1 MPVVVLSDSVCRVQ
15 VIAEGLPGGD
25 ISLKGSV
32 SSQYLTAILMASPL
46 ALGDIN
52 ITISDTLVSVPYV
65 DMTIQLMQRFGV
77 KVGLSAFKASLA
89 LRDPSQLAAAC
100 SARAVR
106 NSQCPCVRSPA
117 RSP

>member
-1 MPVVVLSDSVCRVQ
+1 MCVCGGAECSVYKDAHQCYVPVAVLSDSVCRVQ

-77 KVGLSAFKASLA
+77 KVGLLSFSAFSL
-89 LRDPSQLAAAC
+89 PG
-100 SARAVR
+100 
-106 NSQCPCVRSPA
+106 PA
-117 RSP
+117 

>member
-1 MPVVVLSDSVCRVQ
+1 MSCPPGSDVHECYVPLVVLSDSVCRVQ

-77 KVGLSAFKASLA
+77 KVGLS
-89 LRDPSQLAAAC
+89 PPW
-100 SARAVR
+100 
-106 NSQCPCVRSPA
+106 PCMTPHS
-117 RSP
+117 